1 MNNQEQTTRQPLP
14 SLTGGGRGWVFLT
27 RMKGYTI
34 LSLLGLIISL
44 SGTVIISRYLYQEW
58 TVDHFMPDLDRTFV
72 LFSHYKDRPMDDLNL
87 GMSYD
92 PNHEADFISPVEGQ
106 SEIEAYCDIE
116 LRKGFPI
123 AQEGKEVIYPAAITV
138 EDSTFFQI
146 YPVDVVEGARQL
158 TADGQCMVSEELA
171 RRLFPTESAVGKSI
185 PIEDGTPHTI
195 QAVYRQ
201 PSTKSSLRFDIL
213 QFRKEPVLSNSYSVC
228 LVLLHKGADVNT
240 YNERQP
246 YQEMSLYSK
255 RPIKFI
261 LKPYSELSNRS
272 WWGYDMDGTKC
283 AQAKSSSSHLW
294 MLFFVAMLLLFVG
307 LFNFVNL
314 FAVMRSH
321 RRHELHVRR
330 LFGASRWDLFRLLYS
345 ETFVL
350 AALAMVGVWTV
361 VELTTPLLATYYNI
375 EVMGQWK
382 FDVALTA
389 VIIIILPL
397 VGPSPLPLPCR
408 EGSNYLSRIKRATS
422 QVHLTPLP
430 TREGQGGGSA
440 GGAAAFLFLQ
450 FFISL
455 TLLNVSL
462 YFMRQLNAMM
472 TTDPGFRT
480 KGLLSVLLQPHENRE
495 SWSEEEWQAHV
506 ARSASNRDVILQRL
520 SACPYI
526 KTYCYDPHLVG
537 VREDNEV
544 NGKYKV
550 NLCWLNPKA
559 MKLYGL
565 QGVAGRTFSDSTDH
579 FAQYLCMVNETFIR
593 QLEVKDF
600 RDFKVQFPN
609 RVWWQSG
616 LDMSGNPPFEIVGVL
631 RDFHPGRQ
639 SEPLMPTV
647 YLFENSDSGKDSPFG
662 FEGQYLLMDI
672 AEGHEED
679 VITYLHDLVH
689 ELFGTNELT
698 YQWVEDQRKD
708 LYREDQR
715 TARIF
720 ITFSL
725 LAIAVTCLGVLGLM
739 MFDVRRRYREI
750 ALRKVHGAT
759 FLDIAQLLS
768 RRYLLVFAV
777 AAVASLPVSLL
788 VIHRLMAS
796 YTIHTSF
803 AWWIPLLSIALILG
817 LCALTLWQ
825 QIWRATRIKPYKV
838 LKEN

>member
-1 MNNQEQTTRQPLP
+1 MNNQEQTTRQLLP

-58 TVDHFMPDLDRTFV
+58 TVDYFMPALDRTFV
-72 LFSHYKDRPMDDLNL
+72 LFSQYKDSPADDLNL

-171 RRLFPTESAVGKSI
+171 RRLFPAESAVGKSI

-228 LVLLHKGADVNT
+228 LVLLHEGADANT

-246 YQEMSLYSK
+246 YQEISLYSK

-261 LKPYSELSNRS
+261 LKPYSELSNRP

-350 AALAMVGVWTV
+350 AVLAMVGVWTV

-382 FDVALTA
+382 FDVGLTA
-389 VIIIILPL
+389 VIVIILPL
-397 VGPSPLPLPCR
+397 VGPSP
-408 EGSNYLSRIKRATS
+408 
-422 QVHLTPLP
+422 
-430 TREGQGGGSA
+430 GGGSV

-462 YFMRQLNAMM
+462 YFMRQLNVMM

-520 SACPYI
+520 SECPYI
-526 KTYCYDPHLVG
+526 KTYCYDPHLIG
-537 VREDNEV
+537 ECPDNEV

-550 NLCWLNPKA
+550 NLRWINPKA
-559 MKLYGL
+559 MELYGL
-565 QGVAGRTFSDSTDH
+565 QGVAGRTFNDSIDH

-593 QLEVKDF
+593 QLDVKDF
-600 RDFKVQFPN
+600 HDFKVQFPN
-609 RVWWQSG
+609 RVWWSSG

-679 VITYLHDLVH
+679 VITYLRDLVR

-759 FLDIAQLLS
+759 FLDIAMLLS
-768 RRYLLVFAV
+768 RRYLIVFAV

-817 LCALTLWQ
+817 LCVLTLWQ
-825 QIWRATRIKPYKV
+825 QVWRATRIKPYQI
-838 LKEN
+838 LKEQ